1 MKRYLIFT
9 DLDGTLLDHNNYSFG
24 NNEKMIS
31 TIINNKNE
39 IIFNTSKTFSE
50 CKKLLKEL
58 KLSNMPFSAENGAVL
73 YFPKIRF
80 NKIKNSSSFDIYW
93 KLRIAKLSSKNW
105 YQFLKQK
112 QKKYNFLIAQD
123 LSSKILKKYTNLD
136 DTSKM
141 LNREAS
147 QIILWEDSLVN
158 LKKFKNALKSEKQGV
173 LIQGS
178 RFMQVSSVCNKRIA
192 KKLISHAYDYQF
204 YGTYSKNTIA
214 LGDSKNDI
222 DMLNSASYPCLIKNR
237 SGYFPK
243 LRSNKKNIIK
253 SSKFAPDGWRQV
265 LYKLNKTLD
274 NKIF

>member
-24 NNEKMIS
+24 NNKKMIS

-58 KLSNMPFSAENGAVL
+58 KLSNMPFSTENGAVL

-147 QIILWEDSLVN
+147 QIIIWEDSLVN

-178 RFMQVSSVCNKRIA
+178 RFIQVSSVCNKRIA

>member
-24 NNEKMIS
+24 NNKKMIS

-58 KLSNMPFSAENGAVL
+58 KLSNMPFSTENGAVL
-73 YFPKIRF
+73 YFPKIKF
-80 NKIKNSSSFDIYW
+80 NKIKNSSSFEKYW
-93 KLRIAKLSSKNW
+93 KVRIAKLSSKAW
-105 YQFLKQK
+105 HLFLKQK

-136 DTSKM
+136 GTSKM

-178 RFMQVSSVCNKRIA
+178 RFIQVSSVCNKRIA

-253 SSKFAPDGWRQV
+253 SSKFAPDGWSQV

>member
-1 MKRYLIFT
+1 MKCLTILF
-9 DLDGTLLDHNNYSFG
+9 LKFLL
-24 NNEKMIS
+24 
-31 TIINNKNE
+31 
-39 IIFNTSKTFSE
+39 
-50 CKKLLKEL
+50 
-58 KLSNMPFSAENGAVL
+58 LSNFVMAETT
-73 YFPKIRF
+73 PTK
-80 NKIKNSSSFDIYW
+80 
-93 KLRIAKLSSKNW
+93 
-105 YQFLKQK
+105 
-112 QKKYNFLIAQD
+112 
-123 LSSKILKKYTNLD
+123 SKILKKYTNLD

-253 SSKFAPDGWRQV
+253 SSKFAPDGWSQV

>member
-9 DLDGTLLDHNNYSFG
+9 DLDGSLLDHENYSYG
-24 NNEKMIS
+24 SNKKIIS
-31 TIINNKNE
+31 KIINNKNE

-58 KLSNMPFSAENGAVL
+58 KLSNMPFSCENGAVL

-80 NKIKNSSSFDIYW
+80 NKIKNSSSFEKYW
-93 KLRIAKLSSKNW
+93 KVRTAKLSSKNW
-105 YQFLKQK
+105 HQFLLKK
-112 QKKYNFLIAQD
+112 QKKFNFLIAQD
-123 LSSKILKKYTNLD
+123 LSPKILKKYTNLD
-136 DTSKM
+136 NTSKM

-147 QIILWEDSLVN
+147 QIILWKDSLVN
-158 LKKFKNALKSEKQGV
+158 LKKFKNVLKSEKKGV

-192 KKLISHAYDYQF
+192 KKLISHIYDNQF

-253 SSKFAPDGWRQV
+253 SSKFAPDGWSQV
-265 LYKLNKTLD
+265 LYKLNKKLD